1 MHVCPSLSLSL
12 SLSPARSLSL
22 FARGR
27 GGHTDEVVVVVVWV
41 GHSSNCLVLSPLPPA
56 SRRRSPLNRLN
67 CRLVLLPSSLP
78 PSSVSPSAAPPP
90 DSPSVRPS
98 VPRLSSAP

>member
-41 GHSSNCLVLSPLPPA
+41 GHSSNCLVLSPSPRRPSELPI
-56 SRRRSPLNRLN
+56 
-67 CRLVLLPSSLP
+67 
-78 PSSVSPSAAPPP
+78 SPSLLLR
-90 DSPSVRPS
+90 PSVRRHQTLLRP
-98 VPRLSSAP
+98 P